1 MTALIRTYV
10 FDAALPPDRIIRN
23 SEQLMADEFVC
34 YQLWM
39 ATDIIGDVDWALSS
53 YLDHDFPED
62 IGERYL
68 KVYGAMQALYI
79 Q

>member
-1 MTALIRTYV
+1 MPPSRRTELLGI
-10 FDAALPPDRIIRN
+10 A
-23 SEQLMADEFVC
+23 SSSMADEFVC